1 MEGCIQM
8 QNSVETTI
16 SFLVKSLPK
25 LYNEFYLED
34 IKKFISG
41 KNINKTQLRA
51 LTFIKNYGA
60 INMTELCNMLNIE
73 KGSLT
78 TMIDDLVEKGYVER
92 VNDKK
97 DRRRYIIVM
106 TEGGDELSD
115 SFMTFLKESLEKKI
129 SEIGVDDMASV
140 IDSMEKI
147 IQFTESISK

>member
-1 MEGCIQM
+1 M
-8 QNSVETTI
+8 
-16 SFLVKSLPK
+16 VKSLPK
-25 LYNEFYLED
+25 LFNDFYLED
-34 IKKFISG
+34 IKKFISD
-41 KNINKTQLRA
+41 KNVNKTQLRA

-106 TEGGDELSD
+106 TEAGDVLSD
-115 SFMTFLKESLEKKI
+115 NFMTYLKGSLEQKI
-129 SEIGVDDMASV
+129 GRIGMDKMSSLVG
-140 IDSMEKI
+140 SMENI
-147 IQFTESISK
+147 INITESISAK

>member
-1 MEGCIQM
+1 M
-8 QNSVETTI
+8 QNSIETTI

-25 LYNEFYLED
+25 LFNDFYLED
-34 IKKFISG
+34 IKKFISD
-41 KNINKTQLRA
+41 KNVNKTQLRA

-60 INMTELCNMLNIE
+60 SNMTELCNMLNIE

-106 TEGGDELSD
+106 TEAGDVLSD
-115 SFMTFLKESLEKKI
+115 NFMTYLKGSLEQKM
-129 SEIGVDDMASV
+129 ERIGMDKMSSLVG
-140 IDSMEKI
+140 SMENI
-147 IQFTESISK
+147 INITESISAK

>member
-1 MEGCIQM
+1 M
-8 QNSVETTI
+8 QNSIETTI

-25 LYNEFYLED
+25 LFNDFYLED
-34 IKKFISG
+34 IKKFISD
-41 KNINKTQLRA
+41 KNVNKTQLRA

-106 TEGGDELSD
+106 TEAGDVLSD
-115 SFMTFLKESLEKKI
+115 NFMTYLKGSLEQKM
-129 SEIGVDDMASV
+129 ERIGMDKMSSLVA
-140 IDSMEKI
+140 SMENI
-147 IQFTESISK
+147 INITESISAK

>member
-1 MEGCIQM
+1 M
-8 QNSVETTI
+8 QNSIETTI

-25 LYNEFYLED
+25 LFNDFYLED
-34 IKKFISG
+34 IKKFIAD
-41 KNINKTQLRA
+41 KNVNKTQLRA

-106 TEGGDELSD
+106 TEAGDVLSD
-115 SFMTFLKESLEKKI
+115 NFMTYLKGSLEQKI
-129 SEIGVDDMASV
+129 GRIGMEKMSSLVA
-140 IDSMEKI
+140 SMENI
-147 IQFTESISK
+147 INITENIPAK

>member
-1 MEGCIQM
+1 M
-8 QNSVETTI
+8 QNSIETTI

-25 LYNEFYLED
+25 LFNDFYLED
-34 IKKFISG
+34 IKKFISD
-41 KNINKTQLRA
+41 KNVNKTQLRA

-106 TEGGDELSD
+106 TEAGDVLSD
-115 SFMTFLKESLEKKI
+115 NFMTYLKGSLEQKI
-129 SEIGVDDMASV
+129 GRIGMDKMSSLVA
-140 IDSMEKI
+140 SMENI
-147 IQFTESISK
+147 INITESISAK

>member
-1 MEGCIQM
+1 M

-25 LYNEFYLED
+25 LFNDFYLED
-34 IKKFISG
+34 IKKFISD
-41 KNINKTQLRA
+41 KNVNKTQLRA

-106 TEGGDELSD
+106 TEAGDVLSD
-115 SFMTFLKESLEKKI
+115 NFMTYLKGSLEQKMGN
-129 SEIGVDDMASV
+129 IGMDKMSSLVG
-140 IDSMEKI
+140 SMENI
-147 IQFTESISK
+147 INITESISAK

>member
-1 MEGCIQM
+1 M
-8 QNSVETTI
+8 QNSIETTI

-25 LYNEFYLED
+25 LFNDFYLED
-34 IKKFISG
+34 IKKFISD
-41 KNINKTQLRA
+41 KNVNKTQLRA

-106 TEGGDELSD
+106 TEAGDLLSD
-115 SFMTFLKESLEKKI
+115 NFMTYLKGSLEQKI
-129 SEIGVDDMASV
+129 GRIGMDKMSSLVG
-140 IDSMEKI
+140 SMENI
-147 IQFTESISK
+147 INITESISAK

>member
-1 MEGCIQM
+1 M
-8 QNSVETTI
+8 QNSVETII

-25 LYNEFYLED
+25 LFNDFYLED
-34 IKKFISG
+34 IKKFISD
-41 KNINKTQLRA
+41 KNVNKTQLRA

-106 TEGGDELSD
+106 TEAGDVLSD
-115 SFMTFLKESLEKKI
+115 NFMTYLKGSLEQKI
-129 SEIGVDDMASV
+129 GRIGMDKMSSLVG
-140 IDSMEKI
+140 SMENI
-147 IQFTESISK
+147 INITESISAK

>member
-1 MEGCIQM
+1 M
-8 QNSVETTI
+8 QNSIETTI

-25 LYNEFYLED
+25 LFNDFYLED
-34 IKKFISG
+34 IKKFISD
-41 KNINKTQLRA
+41 KNVNKTQLRA

-106 TEGGDELSD
+106 TEAGDVLSD
-115 SFMTFLKESLEKKI
+115 NFMTYLKGSWEQKMGNIGLDKMSSLVGSIEN
-129 SEIGVDDMASV
+129 
-140 IDSMEKI
+140 I
-147 IQFTESISK
+147 INITESISAK

>member
-147 IQFTESISK
+147 IQF

>member
-1 MEGCIQM
+1 M
-8 QNSVETTI
+8 QNSIETTI

-25 LYNEFYLED
+25 LFNDFYLED
-34 IKKFISG
+34 IKKFISD
-41 KNINKTQLRA
+41 KNVNKTQLRA

-106 TEGGDELSD
+106 TEAGDLLSD
-115 SFMTFLKESLEKKI
+115 NFMTYLKGSLEQKM
-129 SEIGVDDMASV
+129 ERIGMDKMSSLVG
-140 IDSMEKI
+140 SMENI
-147 IQFTESISK
+147 INITESISAK

>member
-1 MEGCIQM
+1 M
-8 QNSVETTI
+8 QNSIETTI

-25 LYNEFYLED
+25 LFNDFYLED
-34 IKKFISG
+34 IKKFISD
-41 KNINKTQLRA
+41 KNVNKTQLRA

-106 TEGGDELSD
+106 TEAGDLLSD
-115 SFMTFLKESLEKKI
+115 NFMTYLKGSLEQKMGN
-129 SEIGVDDMASV
+129 IGMDKMSSLVA
-140 IDSMEKI
+140 SMENI
-147 IQFTESISK
+147 INITENISTK